1 MNKQNANDKW
11 LWLRD
16 DKQNDFYKVIYR
28 DNSWTVAETNEI
40 ITDEKIL
47 QVIDT
52 YKTINVAKEGHL
64 QIIKN

>member
-28 DNSWTVAETNEI
+28 DNSWVVAETNEI